1 MNKLFMA
8 FVMLTPIFPC
18 YAMDYNLFMR
28 DVYKNS
34 DVIKSKLYDLESEKN
49 NASKTDFFYAPK
61 VKLNNSYKNDS
72 ASKKYFDNTINVN
85 SLLFDSSISNRFK
98 EKNARLSEFELS
110 VLMEKEKL
118 AKLVIENA
126 ISISQYQALN
136 SRAHTLDDS
145 ARQLWQQINN
155 RYING
160 TASQN
165 DLQQA
170 DLLVQR
176 IEGDIRRIEQE
187 IKNFQAN
194 IEIGTGLPYPEDSIT
209 LNAKI
214 MDEIKNININKEEL
228 KNNFEYLQLS
238 YQAEETKQNAEQ
250 QNSLLSVSL
259 VGEDRR
265 NNHSRIEDDSYVGVS
280 VDLNIF
286 DFDKVMNK
294 QQKINQYKS
303 TKARMDQKY
312 KELTGQLKLFELQYN
327 SSEVE
332 LKNYLMQL
340 ETTKKIIESQRQEYN
355 IAKISYYEMLNTE
368 FDYFQLQEKIADQ
381 NIKKMSNRLSVLALL
396 GRLIKL

>member
-160 TASQN
+160 TASQS

-381 NIKKMSNRLSVLALL
+381 NIKKMS
-396 GRLIKL
+396 

>member
-49 NASKTDFFYAPK
+49 NASKTYFFYAPK

-160 TASQN
+160 TASQS

>member
-160 TASQN
+160 TASQS

-381 NIKKMSNRLSVLALL
+381 NIKK
-396 GRLIKL
+396 

>member
-160 TASQN
+160 TASQS

-265 NNHSRIEDDSYVGVS
+265 KNHRRIEDDSYVGVS

-396 GRLIKL
+396 GRLI

>member
-72 ASKKYFDNTINVN
+72 VSKKYFDNTINVN

-160 TASQN
+160 TASQS

>member
-1 MNKLFMA
+1 
-8 FVMLTPIFPC
+8 
-18 YAMDYNLFMR
+18 DYNLFMR

-160 TASQN
+160 TASQS

-265 NNHSRIEDDSYVGVS
+265 NNHRRIEDDSYVGVS

>member
-160 TASQN
+160 TASQS

-265 NNHSRIEDDSYVGVS
+265 NNHRRIEDDSYVGVS

-381 NIKKMSNRLSVLALL
+381 NIKKMSNR
-396 GRLIKL
+396 

>member
-160 TASQN
+160 TASQS

-396 GRLIKL
+396 GRLIK

>member
-160 TASQN
+160 TASQS

-340 ETTKKIIESQRQEYN
+340 ETTKKIIESQRQVYN

>member
-160 TASQN
+160 TASQS

-265 NNHSRIEDDSYVGVS
+265 NNHRRIEDDSYVGVS

-312 KELTGQLKLFELQYN
+312 KELMGQLKLFELQYN

>member
-1 MNKLFMA
+1 
-8 FVMLTPIFPC
+8 
-18 YAMDYNLFMR
+18 
-28 DVYKNS
+28 
-34 DVIKSKLYDLESEKN
+34 
-49 NASKTDFFYAPK
+49 
-61 VKLNNSYKNDS
+61 
-72 ASKKYFDNTINVN
+72 
-85 SLLFDSSISNRFK
+85 
-98 EKNARLSEFELS
+98 
-110 VLMEKEKL
+110 
-118 AKLVIENA
+118 
-126 ISISQYQALN
+126 
-136 SRAHTLDDS
+136 
-145 ARQLWQQINN
+145 
-155 RYING
+155 
-160 TASQN
+160 
-165 DLQQA
+165 
-170 DLLVQR
+170 
-176 IEGDIRRIEQE
+176 
-187 IKNFQAN
+187 
-194 IEIGTGLPYPEDSIT
+194 TGLPYPEDSIT

>member
-1 MNKLFMA
+1 
-8 FVMLTPIFPC
+8 MLTPIFPC

-160 TASQN
+160 TASQS

-265 NNHSRIEDDSYVGVS
+265 KNHRRIEDDSYVGVS

>member
-160 TASQN
+160 TASQS

-194 IEIGTGLPYPEDSIT
+194 IEIATGLPYPEDSIT

-265 NNHSRIEDDSYVGVS
+265 NNHRRIEDDSYVGVS

>member
-1 MNKLFMA
+1 
-8 FVMLTPIFPC
+8 MLTPIFPC

-160 TASQN
+160 TASQS

-265 NNHSRIEDDSYVGVS
+265 NNHRRIEDDSYVGVS

>member
-1 MNKLFMA
+1 
-8 FVMLTPIFPC
+8 
-18 YAMDYNLFMR
+18 
-28 DVYKNS
+28 
-34 DVIKSKLYDLESEKN
+34 
-49 NASKTDFFYAPK
+49 
-61 VKLNNSYKNDS
+61 
-72 ASKKYFDNTINVN
+72 
-85 SLLFDSSISNRFK
+85 
-98 EKNARLSEFELS
+98 
-110 VLMEKEKL
+110 
-118 AKLVIENA
+118 
-126 ISISQYQALN
+126 
-136 SRAHTLDDS
+136 
-145 ARQLWQQINN
+145 
-155 RYING
+155 
-160 TASQN
+160 
-165 DLQQA
+165 
-170 DLLVQR
+170 
-176 IEGDIRRIEQE
+176 
-187 IKNFQAN
+187 

>member
-160 TASQN
+160 TASQS

-355 IAKISYYEMLNTE
+355 IAKISYYKMLNTE

>member
-136 SRAHTLDDS
+136 SRAHMLDDS

-160 TASQN
+160 TASQS

-265 NNHSRIEDDSYVGVS
+265 NNHRRIEDDSYVGVS

>member
-160 TASQN
+160 TASQS

-194 IEIGTGLPYPEDSIT
+194 IEIGTGVPYPEDSIT

-265 NNHSRIEDDSYVGVS
+265 NNHRRIEDDSYVGVS

>member
-160 TASQN
+160 TASQS

-368 FDYFQLQEKIADQ
+368 FDYFQLQEKIAD
-381 NIKKMSNRLSVLALL
+381 
-396 GRLIKL
+396 

>member
-61 VKLNNSYKNDS
+61 VKLNNLYKNDS

-160 TASQN
+160 TASQS

-381 NIKKMSNRLSVLALL
+381 NIKKMSNRL
-396 GRLIKL
+396 

>member
-160 TASQN
+160 TASQS

-187 IKNFQAN
+187 IKKFQAN

>member
-1 MNKLFMA
+1 MA

-160 TASQN
+160 TASQS

>member
-1 MNKLFMA
+1 NKLFMA

-160 TASQN
+160 TASQS

-265 NNHSRIEDDSYVGVS
+265 NNHRRIEDDSYVGVS

>member
-160 TASQN
+160 TASQS

-194 IEIGTGLPYPEDSIT
+194 IEISTGLPYPEDSIT

>member
-18 YAMDYNLFMR
+18 YAMDYNLFVR

-160 TASQN
+160 TASQS

-265 NNHSRIEDDSYVGVS
+265 NNHRRIEDDSYVGVS

>member
-160 TASQN
+160 TASQS

-187 IKNFQAN
+187 IKNFQTN

>member
-160 TASQN
+160 TASQS

-396 GRLIKL
+396 GRL

>member
-160 TASQN
+160 TASQS

-265 NNHSRIEDDSYVGVS
+265 NNHRRIEDDSYVGVS

-396 GRLIKL
+396 GRL

>member
-1 MNKLFMA
+1 
-8 FVMLTPIFPC
+8 
-18 YAMDYNLFMR
+18 
-28 DVYKNS
+28 
-34 DVIKSKLYDLESEKN
+34 
-49 NASKTDFFYAPK
+49 
-61 VKLNNSYKNDS
+61 
-72 ASKKYFDNTINVN
+72 
-85 SLLFDSSISNRFK
+85 
-98 EKNARLSEFELS
+98 LS

-160 TASQN
+160 TASQS

-265 NNHSRIEDDSYVGVS
+265 KNHRRIEDDSYVGVS

-340 ETTKKIIESQRQEYN
+340 ETTKKIIE
-355 IAKISYYEMLNTE
+355 
-368 FDYFQLQEKIADQ
+368 
-381 NIKKMSNRLSVLALL
+381 
-396 GRLIKL
+396 

>member
-160 TASQN
+160 TASQS

-265 NNHSRIEDDSYVGVS
+265 KNHRRIEDDSYVGVS

>member
-1 MNKLFMA
+1 
-8 FVMLTPIFPC
+8 
-18 YAMDYNLFMR
+18 
-28 DVYKNS
+28 
-34 DVIKSKLYDLESEKN
+34 
-49 NASKTDFFYAPK
+49 
-61 VKLNNSYKNDS
+61 
-72 ASKKYFDNTINVN
+72 
-85 SLLFDSSISNRFK
+85 
-98 EKNARLSEFELS
+98 RLSEFELS

-160 TASQN
+160 TASQS

-250 QNSLLSVSL
+250 QNSLL
-259 VGEDRR
+259 
-265 NNHSRIEDDSYVGVS
+265 
-280 VDLNIF
+280 
-286 DFDKVMNK
+286 
-294 QQKINQYKS
+294 
-303 TKARMDQKY
+303 
-312 KELTGQLKLFELQYN
+312 
-327 SSEVE
+327 
-332 LKNYLMQL
+332 
-340 ETTKKIIESQRQEYN
+340 
-355 IAKISYYEMLNTE
+355 
-368 FDYFQLQEKIADQ
+368 
-381 NIKKMSNRLSVLALL
+381 
-396 GRLIKL
+396 

>member
-160 TASQN
+160 TASQS

-381 NIKKMSNRLSVLALL
+381 NIKKMSNRLSVLAL
-396 GRLIKL
+396 

>member
-160 TASQN
+160 TASQS

-312 KELTGQLKLFELQYN
+312 KEITGQLKLFELQYN